1 MSPSE
6 ETNKTD
12 ETNSSNAVAPDA
24 NEMAIIRTTLALD
37 RTLLAWVRTSLT
49 LIGFG
54 FTLARFVHDMMNK
67 GSLAGVQVTYPRQIG
82 LGLMIMGVA
91 TLVGGAWE
99 YISIRKKLVGEFA
112 GPRVSVSLTVAILLA
127 LLGTGMIIGLIFE
140 FGT

>member
-1 MSPSE
+1 MTLPDNTSD
-6 ETNKTD
+6 NKT
-12 ETNSSNAVAPDA
+12 ALPDA
-24 NEMAIIRTTLALD
+24 NDMAIIRTTLALD

-67 GSLAGVQVTYPRQIG
+67 GTLAGMQVTYPRQIG
-82 LGLMIMGVA
+82 LGLMAMGVA

-99 YISIRKKLVGEFA
+99 YISLRKKLVGEFA
-112 GPRVSVSLTVAILLA
+112 GPRISVSLTVAILLA
-127 LLGTGMIIGLIFE
+127 ILGTGMIIGLIFE

>member
-1 MSPSE
+1 MPENTSDK
-6 ETNKTD
+6 KT
-12 ETNSSNAVAPDA
+12 SVPDA
-24 NEMAIIRTTLALD
+24 NDMAIIRTTLALD

-67 GSLAGVQVTYPRQIG
+67 GSLAGMQVTYPRQIG
-82 LGLMIMGVA
+82 LGLMAMGVA

-99 YISIRKKLVGEFA
+99 YISLRKKLVGEFV
-112 GPRVSVSLTVAILLA
+112 GPRISVSLTVAILLA

>member
-1 MSPSE
+1 MSSGE
-6 ETNKTD
+6 EINKPDKTK
-12 ETNSSNAVAPDA
+12 AAAPDA

-82 LGLMIMGVA
+82 LGLMAMGVA

-99 YISIRKKLVGEFA
+99 YITMRKKLVGEFA
-112 GPRVSVSLTVAILLA
+112 GPRLSVSLIVAILLA

>member
-1 MSPSE
+1 MPENTSDK
-6 ETNKTD
+6 KT
-12 ETNSSNAVAPDA
+12 AVPDA
-24 NEMAIIRTTLALD
+24 NDMAIIRTTLALD

-67 GSLAGVQVTYPRQIG
+67 GSLAGMQVTYPRQIG
-82 LGLMIMGVA
+82 LGLMAM
-91 TLVGGAWE
+91 GGAWE
-99 YISIRKKLVGEFA
+99 YISLRKKLVGEFV
-112 GPRVSVSLTVAILLA
+112 GPRISVSLTVAILLA